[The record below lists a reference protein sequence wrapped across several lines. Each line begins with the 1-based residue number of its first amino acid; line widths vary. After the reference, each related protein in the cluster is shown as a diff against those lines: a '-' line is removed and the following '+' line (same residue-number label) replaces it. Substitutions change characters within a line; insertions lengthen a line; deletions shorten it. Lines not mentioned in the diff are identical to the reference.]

1 MLGFLKG
8 KTKGNVIGSPCN
20 GKAVPITEVPDPT
33 FSEKMLGDGFA
44 VIPSEGKIYAPAD
57 GEVSMVFDTLHAVTM
72 TTDQGVELLIHVG
85 LDTVTLKGD
94 PFKAHV
100 TAGDHVKKG
109 DLLMDAD
116 LEKIM
121 AAGLNTITPVLVCNT
136 DDYEKITLLK
146 EGEVTPGEEVIKIS

>member
-1 MLGFLKG
+1 
-8 KTKGNVIGSPCN
+8 
-20 GKAVPITEVPDPT
+20 
-33 FSEKMLGDGFA
+33 MLGDGFA

-100 TAGDHVKKG
+100 TAGNHVKKG

-146 EGEVTPGEEVIKIS
+146 EGEVTPGEEIIKIS

>member
-85 LDTVTLKGD
+85 LDTVTLKGA

-146 EGEVTPGEEVIKIS
+146 EGEVTPGEEIIKIS

>member
-8 KTKGNVIGSPCN
+8 KTKGNLIGSPCK

-57 GEVSMVFDTLHAVTM
+57 GEISMVFDTLHAVTM
-72 TTDQGVELLIHVG
+72 TTDQGVELLIHIG
-85 LDTVTLKGD
+85 LDTVTLKGG

-100 TAGDHVKKG
+100 AAGDHVKKG
-109 DLLMDAD
+109 NLLMDAD
-116 LEKIM
+116 LEKIRE
-121 AAGLNTITPVLVCNT
+121 AGLNTITPVLVCNT

-146 EGEVTPGEEVIKIS
+146 EGEVTPGEDIIKIS